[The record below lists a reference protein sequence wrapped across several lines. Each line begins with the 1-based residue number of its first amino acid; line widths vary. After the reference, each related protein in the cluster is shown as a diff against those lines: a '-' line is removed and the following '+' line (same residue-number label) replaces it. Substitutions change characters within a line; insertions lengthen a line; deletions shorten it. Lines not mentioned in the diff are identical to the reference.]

1 MTINLPRAA
10 AGLVML
16 AVLAAGCGT
25 AVSGHHGAAAP
36 ATSHHPAMHAK
47 THPAMHTPAH
57 ARAHPASA
65 NPIPQGNG
73 GDQDTDNNGGPS
85 DGDGNI

>member
-1 MTINLPRAA
+1 
-10 AGLVML
+10 
-16 AVLAAGCGT
+16 VLAAGCGT
-25 AVSGHHGAAAP
+25 AVTVHSSAPRPPAAAHSAALQP
-36 ATSHHPAMHAK
+36 
-47 THPAMHTPAH
+47 TPAH
-57 ARAHPASA
+57 HPRHSQPVPATVTAPPSAPAITPA